1 MKFKIKKEYSEINP
15 PLEDNE
21 LVVLRESIKKDGVE
35 DPIKV
40 LSDGTI
46 IDGHNRYKIASE
58 FDKKVPYTIKNIKDE
73 DDIKIYIVN
82 TNLSRRNLSLPTK
95 IEQVLKLKEFE
106 KAKALKRQQTTQL
119 VGKGIQKKDVNGEG
133 NITTTIDKGKTRDKL
148 GKRIG
153 TSGSTLEKA
162 EKVIEKSPELWK
174 DVKEKKITI
183 STAYKKLN
191 RDEKPIFTPKIAEGK
206 FNVIYAD
213 PPWKYD
219 FSQTES
225 GKVENTYRTMEL
237 EDIKEIDIKKNIAEN
252 SVLYLWATAPKL
264 IEALEVMKSWGF
276 KYKTNM
282 VWDKVV
288 TGMGYWSR
296 GQHEHLLIGTK
307 GKFSP
312 PEAKQRISSVFVR
325 RRTKHSRKPDEI
337 RKMIEEWYPNIPRM
351 ELFARQKYD
360 DWYCWGNEV

>member
-1 MKFKIKKEYSEINP
+1 MKFKIKKEFEEINP

-21 LVVLRESIKKDGVE
+21 LAVLREGIKKDGVE

-40 LSDGTI
+40 LPDGTI

-58 FDKKVPYTIKNIKDE
+58 FNKKVSYTIKNIKDE
-73 DDIKIYIVN
+73 NDIKIYIVN

-106 KAKALKRQQTTQL
+106 IAKALKRQQTTL
-119 VGKGIQKKDVNGEG
+119 PKKGEKGFQCGG
-133 NITTTIDKGKTRDKL
+133 NISTTIGKGKTRDIL

-153 TSGSTLEKA
+153 TSGKTLEKA
-162 EKVIEKSPELWK
+162 EKVIKKSPDLWE

-191 RDEKPIFTPKIAEGK
+191 RDEKPIFTPKVAEGK

-237 EDIKEIDIKKNIAEN
+237 KDIKEIDIKKNIAEN

-264 IEALEVMKSWGF
+264 IEALEVMEAWGF
-276 KYKTNM
+276 TYKTNM

-312 PEAKQRISSVFVR
+312 PEAKQRISSVFVEK
-325 RRTKHSRKPDEI
+325 RTKHSKKPDEI
-337 RKMIEEWYPNIPRM
+337 RKLIEEWYPNIPRM